1 MIDYKPARLRRLAAF
16 LADLYIALIPCFVML
31 FASTLLPGAIRAYVL
46 FGLMFL
52 GLGLWYCRD
61 YLWGG
66 RSPGK
71 RLAGL
76 SVVDRSSG
84 APAAGRQLIIKNLFT
99 FLASFDGLV
108 LLLSGK
114 SIAERVTGTAVVR
127 DKVSSP
133 LVGKRFIKVGAGA
146 LVLGLI
152 LGGVVSFALNA
163 AMGNESYAVSYTY
176 LTESDTF
183 ARQEDAGTEPV
194 LVGFSD
200 STHGTARS
208 QSYTFETDSHVYTV
222 VCHPDGDGTWTVC
235 GDCTEF
241 E

>member
-1 MIDYKPARLRRLAAF
+1 MIDCTPARLRRLAAF
-16 LADLYIALIPCFVML
+16 LADIYIALIPCFVML

-46 FGLMFL
+46 FGFMFL
-52 GLGLWYCRD
+52 CLGLWYCRD

-71 RLAGL
+71 RLLGL
-76 SVVDRSSG
+76 SVVDRASG
-84 APAAGRQLIIKNLFT
+84 APATGRQLLIKNLFT

-133 LVGKRFIKVGAGA
+133 LEGKRFIKVGAGA

-152 LGGVVSFALNA
+152 LGSVVSFALNA
-163 AMGNESYAVSYTY
+163 AKDNESYAVSYAY

-200 STHGTARS
+200 NTHGTARS

-222 VCHPDGDGTWTVC
+222 VCHPDGDGTWAVC
-235 GDCTEF
+235 SECTEF